1 MSFAPVLPLGG
12 YAGWKVLQATLDT
25 QQARFADAPAQSRDR
40 AYFKEN
46 IGSITS
52 AQDLVSDYR
61 LLRVALGAFGLQ
73 DDLPNRAFIEKIL
86 SDGVTDDDA
95 LSNKLADKTYR
106 KFSEA
111 FGFGTSLPPLTQG
124 PGFADKILSRFDQQ
138 AFEVAVGEQDTDMRL
153 ALEATRELPE
163 IASANTNDTTAWLTV
178 LGNTALRQVFET
190 AFSLPDTIGS
200 VDLDQQL
207 AAFRKGAERLLGS
220 SEFSTLKDPAAV
232 EDLVHAFT
240 LKSQLAA
247 GPTAFTRGATAVTLL
262 QNLA

>member
-1 MSFAPVLPLGG
+1 MTFAPVVPLGG

-25 QQARFADAPAQSRDR
+25 QQARFAEDPAQSRDR

-46 IGSITS
+46 IGAITS
-52 AQDLVSDYR
+52 AEELVSDYR
-61 LLRVALGAFGLQ
+61 LLRVALGAFGLD
-73 DDLPNRAFIEKIL
+73 DDLPNRAFVEKVL

-111 FGFGTSLPPLTQG
+111 FGFGSILPPLTQG
-124 PGFADKILSRFDQQ
+124 PGFADKILARFDQQ

-163 IASANTNDTTAWLTV
+163 IAAADTSDATAWLTV
-178 LGNTALRQVFET
+178 LGDTALRQVFET
-190 AFSLPDTIGS
+190 AFSLPSTIGS

-207 AAFRKGAERLLGS
+207 EAFRKGAERVLGT
-220 SEFSTLKDPAAV
+220 SEFSVLQDPAAV

-247 GPTAFTRGATAVTLL
+247 GPSAFTRGASAVTLL
-262 QNLA
+262 QNLV